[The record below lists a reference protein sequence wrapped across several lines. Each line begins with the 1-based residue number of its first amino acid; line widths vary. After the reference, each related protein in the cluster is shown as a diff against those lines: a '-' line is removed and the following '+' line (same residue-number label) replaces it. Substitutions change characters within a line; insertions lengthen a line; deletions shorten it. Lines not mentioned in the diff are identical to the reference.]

1 MHLVCSVDYIRG
13 SKPRVMSVVCK
24 LQKKLNFIVSSFFK
38 VIMSMNNDFISK
50 GKIMIG
56 NVLSCEPVVI
66 RLQNDIIDSI
76 NDN

>member
-1 MHLVCSVDYIRG
+1 MLR
-13 SKPRVMSVVCK
+13 K
-24 LQKKLNFIVSSFFK
+24 LQKKLFFLSSFFK
-38 VIMSMNNDFISK
+38 VIMSMKYDFISK

-56 NVLSCEPVVI
+56 NVLSCNRVVI